1 MHRSLLLSHS
11 LYPSFPLIS
20 LSVRGNKGTIFVL
33 KKADVTTDPI
43 AAFATKKN
51 LNDNNP
57 SLPSSSANNDGE
69 V

>member
-1 MHRSLLLSHS
+1 MQLSHS
-11 LYPSFPLIS
+11 LYPSYPLIS
-20 LSVRGNKGTIFVL
+20 LSARGNKGTIFVL

-57 SLPSSSANNDGE
+57 SSSSFSANDDGE